1 MTDGLSGFDVLVIG
15 GGNAALA
22 AALSARESGAG
33 VLVLEGAPKEFRGG
47 NSRHTRNLRCMHDA
61 PTEVMTDAYSE
72 DEFYNDILRVTG
84 GQTNE
89 QLARMTIRA
98 SATCTEWMK
107 RQGVRFQHA
116 MGGTLQ
122 LGRTNAFFLGGGKA
136 MMNAYYAVAERAG
149 IRVVY
154 NAEVVDLDVV
164 DGKFQSASVMLHP
177 SKPAAGLPGT
187 PVHSDPYDRGAG
199 REPQEGKPVQ
209 IGAKVLVAASG
220 GFESNLE
227 WLKEAWGPAADN
239 FLIRGTPYNK
249 GKVLKRLIELGVES
263 IGDPTQGHCV
273 AIDARAP
280 KFDGGIVTRLDCVS
294 LGIVVNK
301 NGERF
306 YDEGEDF
313 WPKRYAI
320 WGRLVAQQPEQI
332 GYCIIDAKAMGKF
345 MPSVFPP
352 AKAQSIGELAKLVN
366 LPVEKVVATVK
377 AYNDAVQP
385 GTFNHAIMDD
395 CKTSG
400 LQPEKTHWA
409 LRIDQPPFYAYGLR
423 PGLTFTYLGVK
434 VNERA
439 MALMKDG
446 RRARNIFAAGE
457 IMAGSILGKGYVA
470 GFGVT
475 IGTVFGRIAG
485 REAAMQAL
493 NRSEPRDG
501 REETPRHAAN

>member
-1 MTDGLSGFDVLVIG
+1 
-15 GGNAALA
+15 
-22 AALSARESGAG
+22 
-33 VLVLEGAPKEFRGG
+33 
-47 NSRHTRNLRCMHDA
+47 
-61 PTEVMTDAYSE
+61 
-72 DEFYNDILRVTG
+72 
-84 GQTNE
+84 
-89 QLARMTIRA
+89 MTIRA

-116 MGGTLQ
+116 MGGTLH

-136 MMNAYYAVAERAG
+136 MMNAYFAAAERSG
-149 IRVVY
+149 IRIVY

-164 DGKFQSASVMLHP
+164 DGSFQSASVL
-177 SKPAAGLPGT
+177 
-187 PVHSDPYDRGAG
+187 V
-199 REPQEGKPVQ
+199 EGKPVQ

-332 GYCIIDAKAMGKF
+332 GHCIIDAKAMGKF

-352 AKAQSIGELAKLVN
+352 AKAQTIRELATLVN
-366 LPVEKVVATVK
+366 LPVENVVATVK

-385 GTFNHAIMDD
+385 GSFNHAIMDD
-395 CKTSG
+395 CRTSG
-400 LQPEKTHWA
+400 LKPEKTHWA
-409 LRIDQPPFYAYGLR
+409 LKIDQPPFYAYSLR
-423 PGLTFTYLGVK
+423 PGITFTYLGVK

-439 MALMKDG
+439 EVQLSNG
-446 RRARNIFAAGE
+446 QRARNIFAAGE

-485 REAAMQAL
+485 REAALQAL
-493 NRSEPRDG
+493 NQGETRNG
-501 REETPRHAAN
+501 KEEAPRHAAK

>member
-1 MTDGLSGFDVLVIG
+1 MAMTDGLSGFDVLVIG

-22 AALSARESGAG
+22 AALSARESGVS

-98 SATCTEWMK
+98 SASCTEWMK
-107 RQGVRFQHA
+107 RYGVRFQHA
-116 MGGTLQ
+116 MGGTLH

-136 MMNAYYAVAERAG
+136 MMNAYYAKAERAG
-149 IRVVY
+149 IRIIY

-164 DGKFQSASVMLHP
+164 DGRFQSASVL
-177 SKPAAGLPGT
+177 
-187 PVHSDPYDRGAG
+187 V
-199 REPQEGKPVQ
+199 EGKPVQ

-249 GKVLKRLIELGVES
+249 GKVLKRLIELGVQS

-273 AIDARAP
+273 AIDGRAP

-352 AKAQSIGELAKLVN
+352 AKAQSIAELAKQVK

-395 CKTSG
+395 CRTSG
-400 LQPEKTHWA
+400 LRPEKTHWA
-409 LRIDQPPFYAYGLR
+409 LRIDQPPYYAYVLR

-434 VNERA
+434 VNEHA
-439 MALMKDG
+439 MALMKDDQ
-446 RRARNIFAAGE
+446 RSQNIFAAGE

-493 NRSEPRDG
+493 NRGPRDG
-501 REETPRHAAN
+501 REEAPHHAAN

>member
-1 MTDGLSGFDVLVIG
+1 MATPDDTRNFDIDVLVIG
-15 GGNAALA
+15 GGNAGLA
-22 AALSARESGAG
+22 AALSAREAGAS
-33 VLVLEGAPKEFRGG
+33 VMVLEGAPKEFRGG
-47 NSRHTRNLRCMHDA
+47 NSRHTRNLRAMHDA
-61 PTEVMTDAYSE
+61 PTEVLTDSYPE
-72 DEFYNDILRVTG
+72 DEFVNDIIKVTG

-89 QLARMTIRA
+89 PLLRSTIRA
-98 SATCTEWMK
+98 SAKCTDWMK
-107 RQGVRFQHA
+107 KQGVRFQHA
-116 MGGTLQ
+116 MGGTLH

-136 MMNAYYAVAERAG
+136 MMNAYFASAQRAG
-149 IRVVY
+149 IRVLY
-154 NAEVVDLDVV
+154 NAEVTGLDIV
-164 DGKFQSASVMLHP
+164 DGVFRSATVMI
-177 SKPAAGLPGT
+177 
-187 PVHSDPYDRGAG
+187 D
-199 REPQEGKPVQ
+199 GKPTQ
-209 IGAKVLVAASG
+209 IKAKTMIAAAG
-220 GFESNLE
+220 GFESNVA
-227 WLKEAWGPAADN
+227 WLTEAWGPAAEN
-239 FLIRGTPYNK
+239 FLIRGTPYNM
-249 GKVLKRLIELGVES
+249 GKVLKCLIECGVES

-332 GYCIIDAKAMGKF
+332 GHCIIDSKAMGKF

-352 AKAQSIGELAKLVN
+352 TKAMTIAELAKAEG
-366 LPVEKVVATVK
+366 LPVEQVVATVK

-385 GTFNHAIMDD
+385 GTFNHSIQDD

-400 LQPEKTHWA
+400 LKVEKTHWA
-409 LRIDQPPFYAYGLR
+409 LKIDQPPYYAYSLR
-423 PGLTFTYLGVK
+423 PGITFTYLGVK

-439 MALMKDG
+439 EILLKNG
-446 RRARNIFAAGE
+446 KTGRNIFAAGE
-457 IMAGSILGKGYVA
+457 IMAGSILGKGYAA

-485 REAAMQAL
+485 TEAAARAL
-493 NRSEPRDG
+493 KMNDICDEKKEVSL
-501 REETPRHAAN
+501 HAAN

>member
-1 MTDGLSGFDVLVIG
+1 MVMTDDLSGFDVLVIG

-22 AALSARESGAG
+22 AALSARETGAS

-61 PTEVMTDAYSE
+61 PTKVMTDAYSE

-98 SATCTEWMK
+98 SASCTEWME
-107 RQGVRFQHA
+107 RYGVRFQHA
-116 MGGTLQ
+116 MGGTLH

-136 MMNAYYAVAERAG
+136 MMNAYFAKAERAG
-149 IRVVY
+149 IRIVY

-164 DGKFQSASVMLHP
+164 DGSFKSASVL
-177 SKPAAGLPGT
+177 
-187 PVHSDPYDRGAG
+187 V
-199 REPQEGKPVQ
+199 EGKPVQ

-249 GKVLKRLIELGVES
+249 GKVLRRLIELGVQS

-320 WGRLVAQQPEQI
+320 WGRLVAQQPDQI
-332 GYCIIDAKAMGKF
+332 GHCIIDSKAMGKF

-352 AKAQSIGELAKLVN
+352 AKAQSIPELAKLVN

-395 CKTSG
+395 CRTSG
-400 LQPEKTHWA
+400 LKPEKTHWA
-409 LRIDQPPFYAYGLR
+409 LRIDQPPFYAYSLR
-423 PGLTFTYLGVK
+423 PGITFTYLGVK

-439 MALMKDG
+439 EVQLSNGQK
-446 RRARNIFAAGE
+446 ARNIFAAGE

-493 NRSEPRDG
+493 NRGETRNG
-501 REETPRHAAN
+501 TEEAPRHAAN

>member
-1 MTDGLSGFDVLVIG
+1 MAKKGS
-15 GGNAALA
+15 
-22 AALSARESGAG
+22 
-33 VLVLEGAPKEFRGG
+33 
-47 NSRHTRNLRCMHDA
+47 DA

-116 MGGTLQ
+116 MGGTLH

-136 MMNAYYAVAERAG
+136 MMNAYFAAAERSG
-149 IRVVY
+149 IRIVY

-164 DGKFQSASVMLHP
+164 DGSFQSASVL
-177 SKPAAGLPGT
+177 
-187 PVHSDPYDRGAG
+187 V
-199 REPQEGKPVQ
+199 EGKPVQ

-332 GYCIIDAKAMGKF
+332 GHCIIDAKAMGKF

-352 AKAQSIGELAKLVN
+352 AKAQTIRELATLVN
-366 LPVEKVVATVK
+366 LPVENVVATVK

-385 GTFNHAIMDD
+385 GSFNHAIMDD
-395 CKTSG
+395 CRTSG
-400 LQPEKTHWA
+400 LKPEKTHWA
-409 LRIDQPPFYAYGLR
+409 LKIDQPPFYAYSLR
-423 PGLTFTYLGVK
+423 PGITFTYLGVK

-439 MALMKDG
+439 EVQLSNGQK
-446 RRARNIFAAGE
+446 ARNIFAAGE

-485 REAAMQAL
+485 REAALQAL
-493 NRSEPRDG
+493 NQGETRNG
-501 REETPRHAAN
+501 KEEAPRHAAK

>member
-1 MTDGLSGFDVLVIG
+1 MAKKGS
-15 GGNAALA
+15 
-22 AALSARESGAG
+22 
-33 VLVLEGAPKEFRGG
+33 
-47 NSRHTRNLRCMHDA
+47 DA

-116 MGGTLQ
+116 MGGTLH

-136 MMNAYYAVAERAG
+136 MMNAYFAAAERSG
-149 IRVVY
+149 IRIVY

-164 DGKFQSASVMLHP
+164 DGSFQSASVL
-177 SKPAAGLPGT
+177 
-187 PVHSDPYDRGAG
+187 V
-199 REPQEGKPVQ
+199 EGKPVQ

-332 GYCIIDAKAMGKF
+332 GHCIIDAKAMGKF

-352 AKAQSIGELAKLVN
+352 AKAQTIRELATLVN
-366 LPVEKVVATVK
+366 LPVENVVATVK

-385 GTFNHAIMDD
+385 GSFNHAIMDD
-395 CKTSG
+395 CRTSG
-400 LQPEKTHWA
+400 LKPEKTHWA
-409 LRIDQPPFYAYGLR
+409 LKIDQPPFYAYSLR
-423 PGLTFTYLGVK
+423 PGITFTYLGVK

-439 MALMKDG
+439 EVQLSNGQK
-446 RRARNIFAAGE
+446 ARNIFAAGE

-485 REAAMQAL
+485 REAALQAL
-493 NRSEPRDG
+493 NQGETRDG
-501 REETPRHAAN
+501 REEAPRHAAK

>member
-1 MTDGLSGFDVLVIG
+1 
-15 GGNAALA
+15 
-22 AALSARESGAG
+22 
-33 VLVLEGAPKEFRGG
+33 
-47 NSRHTRNLRCMHDA
+47 
-61 PTEVMTDAYSE
+61 
-72 DEFYNDILRVTG
+72 
-84 GQTNE
+84 
-89 QLARMTIRA
+89 MTIRA

-116 MGGTLQ
+116 MGGTLH

-136 MMNAYYAVAERAG
+136 MMNAYFAAAERSG
-149 IRVVY
+149 IRIVY

-164 DGKFQSASVMLHP
+164 DGSFQSASVL
-177 SKPAAGLPGT
+177 
-187 PVHSDPYDRGAG
+187 V
-199 REPQEGKPVQ
+199 EGKPVQ

-332 GYCIIDAKAMGKF
+332 GHCIIDAKAMGKF

-352 AKAQSIGELAKLVN
+352 AKAQTIRELATLVN
-366 LPVEKVVATVK
+366 LPVENVVATVK

-385 GTFNHAIMDD
+385 GSFNHAIMDD
-395 CKTSG
+395 CRTSG
-400 LQPEKTHWA
+400 LKPEKTHWA
-409 LRIDQPPFYAYGLR
+409 LKIDQPPFYAYSLR
-423 PGLTFTYLGVK
+423 PGITFTYLGVK

-439 MALMKDG
+439 EVQLSNGQK
-446 RRARNIFAAGE
+446 ARNIFAAGE

-485 REAAMQAL
+485 REAALQAL
-493 NRSEPRDG
+493 NQGETRDG
-501 REETPRHAAN
+501 REEAPRHAAK